1 MKLSAASNLFKFTYV
16 LLIPIRAM
24 FSKLLLDIN
33 QFRTELK
40 PYLKFNW
47 FFVKTVFEGILRG
60 VFQNFNP
67 LYGRNLI
74 ENGS

>member
-1 MKLSAASNLFKFTYV
+1 MKLWAASNLFKFTYV

-40 PYLKFNW
+40 PYLKINQ
-47 FFVKTVFEGILRG
+47 FFVKIVLITKPNHKLSSVWFE
-60 VFQNFNP
+60 
-67 LYGRNLI
+67 
-74 ENGS
+74 